1 MDSRTSAAQD
11 LLAMAQEALIHPT
24 AHTRPES
31 QDTLSTLS
39 ASHKTERS
47 KFSSPVPPTSSI
59 TPPPSSQVAPVVP
72 AMRTSVRTPTPP
84 TPVLSSPPPTSR
96 TSTQLSGP
104 ALSFTLEQIN
114 SATVEELRDMVG
126 ELLTALRE
134 ARTSAAHHKLQY
146 NMLSIDSAEA
156 QNRMAVELAMTQ
168 REVEVLQQPEE
179 RRRNAPTTTTN
190 TAAPPVDPEE
200 PAIASANTAML
211 NEMTR
216 HIQALQNE
224 NQELRGMLEQSK
236 CVTEKREG
244 EIASLLEQNERLR
257 GRIRKNRDHIN
268 GILGEVYEAGS
279 PVSVTGTPRYPTT
292 PRSRNRA
299 QAMAD
304 PGRERQAFEALLLA
318 DQMLSAKTAT
328 APTTP
333 NKATGRMGHTRGSHS
348 LPSIPATPNRTSEPT
363 GSQNTV
369 AVPRTPPTSSFHAI
383 NHPPQPT
390 SAMPVSHPRRRE
402 STDSTITASSV
413 EDNVVNESDKDTEII
428 ESQASQM
435 ASSMLRR
442 TPQHFTSSA
451 SPHASQSHSQP
462 HRSTS
467 ATMQTRLF
475 GHVKKPGV
483 SRPSLEKRNISGV
496 EDHHDGRSPAKR
508 GRIAEPGIGLG
519 IGGMS
524 GSPKRS

>member
-1 MDSRTSAAQD
+1 MDSRTSAAQE
-11 LLAMAQEALIHPT
+11 LLAMAQEERLHPT
-24 AHTRPES
+24 AHSLSES
-31 QDTLSTLS
+31 QDTTLSTHS
-39 ASHKTERS
+39 ASQKTERD
-47 KFSSPVPPTSSI
+47 KFSSPVPPASSI

-104 ALSFTLEQIN
+104 ALSFTVEQIN
-114 SATVEELRDMVG
+114 GATAEELRDMVG
-126 ELLTALRE
+126 ELLIALRE

-156 QNRMAVELAMTQ
+156 QNRMAVELAMAQ
-168 REVEVLQQPEE
+168 REVEVLQQSDE
-179 RRRNAPTTTTN
+179 RRRNTTTT
-190 TAAPPVDPEE
+190 TCASPSASQDP
-200 PAIASANTAML
+200 AVAQANFAVLT
-211 NEMTR
+211 EMTR
-216 HIQALQNE
+216 HLQVAQSENE
-224 NQELRGMLEQSK
+224 ELRGMLDQSK
-236 CVTEKREG
+236 RVTEKREG

-257 GRIRKNRDHIN
+257 GRIRKNRDHLN
-268 GILGEVYEAGS
+268 GMLGDVYEGNS
-279 PVSVTGTPRYPTT
+279 PVSATGTPRYPTT

-299 QAMAD
+299 HAVGD

-318 DQMLSAKTAT
+318 DQMLSGKTTT

-333 NKATGRMGHTRGSHS
+333 NKSKGRMGHTRGSQS
-348 LPSIPATPNRTSEPT
+348 LSSLPATPNRTSAPT
-363 GSQNTV
+363 GSQPTV
-369 AVPRTPPTSSFHAI
+369 AVPRTPPTFHAI
-383 NHPPQPT
+383 NHPPQTT
-390 SAMPVSHPRRRE
+390 STAPVSAPRRRE

-462 HRSTS
+462 QRSTS
-467 ATMQTRLF
+467 GSMQTKLF

-483 SRPSLEKRNISGV
+483 GRPSFEKEKRSISGV
-496 EDHHDGRSPAKR
+496 EDHHDGPSPAKR
-508 GRIAEPGIGLG
+508 GRMAESGIGLG

-524 GSPKRS
+524 GSPRQR

>member
-1 MDSRTSAAQD
+1 MDSRTSAAQE
-11 LLAMAQEALIHPT
+11 LLAMAQEERLNPT
-24 AHTRPES
+24 AHSLSES
-31 QDTLSTLS
+31 QDTLSTHG
-39 ASHKTERS
+39 ASQKTERD
-47 KFSSPVPPTSSI
+47 KFSSPVPPASSI

-104 ALSFTLEQIN
+104 ALSFTVEQIN
-114 SATVEELRDMVG
+114 GATAEELRDMVG
-126 ELLTALRE
+126 ELLIALRE

-156 QNRMAVELAMTQ
+156 QNRMAVELAMAQ
-168 REVEVLQQPEE
+168 REVEVLQQSDE
-179 RRRNAPTTTTN
+179 RRRNTTTT
-190 TAAPPVDPEE
+190 TCASPSASQDP
-200 PAIASANTAML
+200 AVAQANFAVLT
-211 NEMTR
+211 EMTR
-216 HIQALQNE
+216 HLQVAQSENE
-224 NQELRGMLEQSK
+224 ELRGMLDQSK
-236 CVTEKREG
+236 RVTEKREG

-257 GRIRKNRDHIN
+257 GRIRKNRDHLN
-268 GILGEVYEAGS
+268 GMLGDVYEGNS
-279 PVSVTGTPRYPTT
+279 PVSATGTPRYPTT

-299 QAMAD
+299 HAVGD

-318 DQMLSAKTAT
+318 DQMLSGKTTT

-333 NKATGRMGHTRGSHS
+333 NKSKGRMGHTRGSQS
-348 LPSIPATPNRTSEPT
+348 LSSLPATPNRTSAPT
-363 GSQNTV
+363 GSQPTV
-369 AVPRTPPTSSFHAI
+369 AVPRTPPTFHAI
-383 NHPPQPT
+383 NHPPQTT
-390 SAMPVSHPRRRE
+390 STAPVSAPRRRE

-451 SPHASQSHSQP
+451 SPHASQSHGQP
-462 HRSTS
+462 QRST
-467 ATMQTRLF
+467 TGPMQTKLF

-483 SRPSLEKRNISGV
+483 GRPSLEKEKRSISGV
-496 EDHHDGRSPAKR
+496 EDHHDGPSPAKR
-508 GRIAEPGIGLG
+508 GRMAESGIGLG

-524 GSPKRS
+524 GSPRQR